1 MLTTPTSLPT
11 LDASPLKGKWAYAL
25 LPTVPPGM
33 TSRPSGAPEA
43 ASILSGDNLLVADYS
58 KNKDL
63 AFALVKLM
71 TDDQNAKNY
80 WEKMGQPPT
89 NATTAQTV
97 LSDPK
102 LVPVLDAAKKSVA
115 TPFTGAWGSTRSAGG
130 TATATVAVP
139 GPPGAPPGRTRG
151 GRRRGVTERQR
162 PLWLLIPGGFLMT
175 LIILIPL
182 ALAVYI
188 SLTDL
193 DQYTLRRWIEA
204 PFIGLKNYADAFG
217 AGLGH
222 SIWLSVSFAVI
233 STIVTIPLG
242 VAAAL
247 VTQNPYRGR
256 AVVRAVFL
264 IPYVL
269 PSFVVAEVWR
279 TMLQPDGIVTSALT
293 KVGVH
298 PGLFL
303 SGPKS
308 YWTLVLVEIWAA
320 WPFIYLMA
328 LAALQGVDVEVQ
340 EAAATDG
347 ATWWPKLRHIII
359 PYLQAPVALAAL
371 LATLNHI
378 NNFTLPFVLFGVPAP
393 DNVNV
398 LPTLVYVT
406 SFQSLQ
412 FGLSAAMAIVSLL
425 LIAFPLFVY
434 LRAVRLDVGEE
445 GARR

>member
-1 MLTTPTSLPT
+1 
-11 LDASPLKGKWAYAL
+11 
-25 LPTVPPGM
+25 V
-33 TSRPSGAPEA
+33 A
-43 ASILSGDNLLVADYS
+43 AND
-58 KNKDL
+58 
-63 AFALVKLM
+63 
-71 TDDQNAKNY
+71 T
-80 WEKMGQPPT
+80 
-89 NATTAQTV
+89 
-97 LSDPK
+97 
-102 LVPVLDAAKKSVA
+102 
-115 TPFTGAWGSTRSAGG
+115 TRSAPG
-130 TATATVAVP
+130 ATATVAVAAGGGPADP
-139 GPPGAPPGRTRG
+139 GG
-151 GRRRGVTERQR
+151 GPRRGVTERQR
-162 PLWLLIPGGFLMT
+162 PLWLLIPGGLLMT

-193 DQYTLRRWIEA
+193 DQYTLRRWLQA
-204 PFIGLKNYADAFG
+204 PFVGLQNYVDAFSS
-217 AGLGH
+217 GLGH

-256 AVVRAVFL
+256 AVIRAVFL

-279 TMLQPDGIVTSALT
+279 TMLQPDGIVTSALNN
-293 KVGVH
+293 VGVH

-303 SGPKS
+303 AGPKA
-308 YWTLVLVEIWAA
+308 YWTLILVEIWAA

-347 ATWWPKLRHIII
+347 ATWWPKLMHIIL
-359 PYLQAPVALAAL
+359 PYLRGPVALAAL

-378 NNFTLPFVLFGVPAP
+378 NNFTLPFVLFGIPAP
-393 DNVNV
+393 NSVNV
-398 LPTLVYVT
+398 LPALVYVT
-406 SFQSLQ
+406 SFQDLQ

-445 GARR
+445 GGRR